1 MAKEWV
7 CSVCETGGD
16 ICWTNQEIVITTLLV
31 LCYYIH
37 RIHLYM
43 TVMKDKWPKSLSE
56 VDFFP
61 VCTSLVAWFPKFMA
75 VSNKEHS
82 GMSQLQRSSIY
93 SRLTTTKWKWLK
105 MHAHNSKLWR
115 HVSCTILRRCGQQDQ
130 DEKPHARGE
139 VEEVL
144 QVLQRF
150 SISGIAS
157 SRRFN

>member
-16 ICWTNQEIVITTLLV
+16 ICWTNQEIVITTLL
-31 LCYYIH
+31 CYYI
-37 RIHLYM
+37 M
-43 TVMKDKWPKSLSE
+43 TVMKDKWPKSLS
-56 VDFFP
+56 FP
-61 VCTSLVAWFPKFMA
+61 CLYLAVCTSLVAWFPKFMA
-75 VSNKEHS
+75 VSNEEHS

-93 SRLTTTKWKWLK
+93 NRLTTPKWKWLK

-115 HVSCTILRRCGQQDQ
+115 HVSCTILRRCGQQEDQ